1 MHGMS
6 AVRNQPC
13 VQARTS
19 SSFAILYRFFPIQ
32 GVDMA
37 DENYDVDAAVA
48 HLNAHAHADSLGRCA
63 SYVRQAI
70 AAGGI
75 VIPRG
80 PAVELAKNY
89 GPVLRTRGFVE
100 VSASDL
106 ITPRKGDIAVIQSY
120 PGGNIAGHI
129 TMYNGQRWVSDFRQ
143 NDMWS
148 GPGYRRN
155 KPAYKVYRW
164 QGEQ

>member
-1 MHGMS
+1 
-6 AVRNQPC
+6 
-13 VQARTS
+13 
-19 SSFAILYRFFPIQ
+19 
-32 GVDMA
+32 MA

-120 PGGNIAGHI
+120 PGGNIAGHA
-129 TMYNGQRWVSDFRQ
+129 R
-143 NDMWS
+143 
-148 GPGYRRN
+148 
-155 KPAYKVYRW
+155 
-164 QGEQ
+164 